1 MKRTLVIALF
11 AVMALVT
18 VSSCVSSKS
27 ARGGCKQT
35 QGFMGYGARR

>member
-18 VSSCVSSKS
+18 ASSCVSSK
-27 ARGGCKQT
+27 GGCKQT